1 LSKDY
6 LNFSSFCNSL
16 FAVQV
21 ELLAASLN
29 KIINKYFIPHTKQCL
44 STVQTAQL
52 MLFGYIIAVYFEN
65 HRKCLNTLRKMQDVC
80 FKAGIMYQGYT
91 NFSAI

>member
-1 LSKDY
+1 M
-6 LNFSSFCNSL
+6 

-44 STVQTAQL
+44 STAQTARL
-52 MLFGYIIAVYFEN
+52 MLFVYIIAVYCEN
-65 HRKCLNTLRKMQDVC
+65 HTKCLNTARKMQDVC
-80 FKAGIMYQGYT
+80 FKASIMYQGYT
-91 NFSAI
+91 NLSAI